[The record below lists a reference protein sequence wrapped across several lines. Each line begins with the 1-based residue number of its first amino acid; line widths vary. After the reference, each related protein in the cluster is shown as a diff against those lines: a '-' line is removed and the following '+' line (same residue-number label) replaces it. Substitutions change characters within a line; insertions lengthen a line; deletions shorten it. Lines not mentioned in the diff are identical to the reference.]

1 MIKLDLETDIKNINK
16 VNGLY
21 KLILHE
27 AINKETTP
35 FNIII
40 IALEVILK
48 ESEYFKI

>member
-1 MIKLDLETDIKNINK
+1 MKVVNMYLEEDIKNVSK

-27 AINKETTP
+27 AIDKETTP

-40 IALEVILK
+40 LALEC
-48 ESEYFKI
+48 YFKGR